1 MDEAEVRQSRV
12 LVIDDVL
19 GVRESIRIALQDAG
33 FHAVT
38 AESGQ
43 RALDLLAVGGFDA
56 VVTDIWMPEM
66 DEMDGLSLIKR
77 LRNER
82 SDLRVFAM
90 TGGGPRMTIE
100 TATALAE
107 IWGAEKIF
115 LKPFDETLLI
125 SALKEPRS

>member
-1 MDEAEVRQSRV
+1 MGEAEVRPSWV
-12 LVIDDVL
+12 LVIDDAL

-38 AESGQ
+38 AENGQ
-43 RALDLLAVGGFDA
+43 RALDLLAGGRFDA
-56 VVTDIWMPEM
+56 VVTDIWML
-66 DEMDGLSLIKR
+66 EMDGLSLIKR

-107 IWGAEKIF
+107 IWGAEKVF

-125 SALKEPRS
+125 TALKESR

>member
-1 MDEAEVRQSRV
+1 MDEAEVRSYRV

-33 FHAVT
+33 FQAMT
-38 AESGQ
+38 AENGQ
-43 RALDLLAVGGFDA
+43 HALDLLAGGGFDA

-66 DEMDGLSLIKR
+66 DGLSLIKR
-77 LRNER
+77 MRNEQ

-107 IWGAEKIF
+107 IWGAEKVF
-115 LKPFDETLLI
+115 LKPFDETALI
-125 SALKEPRS
+125 TALKEARS

>member
-1 MDEAEVRQSRV
+1 MDEAKVRSYRV

-33 FHAVT
+33 FHAVA
-38 AESGQ
+38 AENGQ
-43 RALDLLAVGGFDA
+43 RALDLLAGGGFDA
-56 VVTDIWMPEM
+56 VVTDIWMPEI
-66 DEMDGLSLIKR
+66 DGLSLIKR
-77 LRNER
+77 LRNEQ
-82 SDLRVFAM
+82 SGLRVFAM

-107 IWGAEKIF
+107 IWGAERVF

-125 SALKEPRS
+125 TALKEARS

>member
-1 MDEAEVRQSRV
+1 MDKAEVRSSQV

-19 GVRESIRIALQDAG
+19 GVRESIRIALQDVG
-33 FHAVT
+33 FHVVT

-43 RALDLLAVGGFDA
+43 RALHLLADGSFDA

-66 DEMDGLSLIKR
+66 DGLTLIKR
-77 LRNER
+77 LRNEQ
-82 SDLRVFAM
+82 SELRVFAM

-107 IWGAEKIF
+107 IWGAEKVF

-125 SALKEPRS
+125 SALKEPRL